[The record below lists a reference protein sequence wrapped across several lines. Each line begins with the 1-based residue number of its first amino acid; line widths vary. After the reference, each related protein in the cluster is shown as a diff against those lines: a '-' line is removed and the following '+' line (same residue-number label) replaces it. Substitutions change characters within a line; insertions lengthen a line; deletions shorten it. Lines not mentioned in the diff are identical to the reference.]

1 MKEKIKENFSRA
13 AKEYDRYATFQL
25 EAGKRLLKRLKLL
38 QNPFPLLDL
47 GSGTGK
53 LFEGWRGVFALDI
66 STAMAT
72 ECKRRGLLSVTGDG
86 ELLPFKEESFKVV
99 FSNFSLQWME
109 LSACSCE
116 VFRVLKDG
124 GYFLA
129 SIPVEGSL
137 EKLLSA
143 WNTAHRS
150 VFGEDDKLFTFP
162 KEEDVFKVFSNFE
175 LIEFERCYLE
185 KEFPSPKEALKIL
198 NRLGARNPF
207 RKVKISKKV
216 VELFYRFFEENG
228 SFPVNYR
235 VLFLTLKKP

>member
-13 AKEYDRYATFQL
+13 AKEYDRYAIFQL

-38 QNPFPLLDL
+38 KNPFPLLDL
-47 GSGTGK
+47 GSGTGT
-53 LFEGWRGVFALDI
+53 LFKGWKGVFALDI
-66 STAMAT
+66 STAMVM
-72 ECKRRGLLSVTGDG
+72 ECKKQGLLSVAGDG
-86 ELLPFKEESFKVV
+86 ELLPFKEKSFKVV

-109 LSACSCE
+109 LKNCSSE
-116 VFRVLKDG
+116 VFRVLKEG

-143 WNTAHRS
+143 WNSAHRA
-150 VFGEDDKLFTFP
+150 VFSEDDKLFSFP
-162 KEEDVFKVFSNFE
+162 KEEDVFKAFSNFE
-175 LIEFERCYLE
+175 LVEFERCYLE
-185 KEFPSPKEALKIL
+185 KRFLSPKEALRVL

-207 RKVKISKKV
+207 RRVKVNRKL

-228 SFPVNYR
+228 SFPLGYR
-235 VLFLTLKKP
+235 VLFLTLRKL